1 MSPAVP
7 LSEIQIENVT
17 FPPAVKPPASNNTL
31 FLGGAGAWL
40 IHTPVAYANQYHV
53 ISTEVFF
60 FNLLL
65 PTWFLYFYCF
75 VLTWAG
81 VRGLEIEGKFI
92 KFTAIGVYLEDNS
105 LQSLAAKWKGK
116 IAKELT
122 DSVEFFRDIVRGK
135 YLCSVL
141 DRISAKSSVTL
152 LQHGNFDQSGV
163 FRSVLRMF
171 LKFFF
176 LKIY

>member
-1 MSPAVP
+1 
-7 LSEIQIENVT
+7 
-17 FPPAVKPPASNNTL
+17 
-31 FLGGAGAWL
+31 
-40 IHTPVAYANQYHV
+40 
-53 ISTEVFF
+53 
-60 FNLLL
+60 
-65 PTWFLYFYCF
+65 
-75 VLTWAG
+75 
-81 VRGLEIEGKFI
+81 
-92 KFTAIGVYLEDNS
+92 VYLEDNS

-141 DRISAKSSVTL
+141 DGISAKSSVTL

-176 LKIY
+176 FKIY